1 MTRQIYPEPS
11 FSKAKVNWAGKI
23 LCDKSVSAS
32 YTSKAIEIIDD
43 WRAAHRRPMTHMN
56 IFLRNHAA
64 AINPKFVIAQR
75 LKRTPSIRHKL
86 DRFPSMQLARMQD
99 IGGCRAVL
107 NNIREVRA
115 LRDNVLAS
123 RAKHILAHSKDY
135 IAEPKESGYRGIH
148 LIYRYHSDT
157 YTKHCGLMVEIQ
169 IRSTIQHVWA
179 TGVETVG
186 TFIRSPLKSSI
197 GPKDWLEFFAR
208 LSTTLHLKESNPRI
222 YKRLEE
228 FHASAIA
235 LGKLINR
242 IDAKR
247 RLTDFGNLVKLVEQH
262 KQRETR
268 TFVLH
273 LKPVQ
278 GIVQLFPFRT
288 QASPEALKLYSRLE
302 QEANIEQGE
311 DVVLVS
317 TDSIRDLRQAY
328 PNYFLD
334 TRRLVKEL
342 DALME
347 FMG

>member
-1 MTRQIYPEPS
+1 
-11 FSKAKVNWAGKI
+11 
-23 LCDKSVSAS
+23 
-32 YTSKAIEIIDD
+32 
-43 WRAAHRRPMTHMN
+43 
-56 IFLRNHAA
+56 
-64 AINPKFVIAQR
+64 
-75 LKRTPSIRHKL
+75 
-86 DRFPSMQLARMQD
+86 MQLARMQD